1 MRFRKRIKIAKGISL
16 NFSKSGL
23 STSFGMK
30 GLSFNVGTR
39 GTYVNYGV
47 PGTGLYDRKKLS
59 SGSPVLTKSSNSS
72 TKSGGKESK
81 SQSEVSQNLQLRMN
95 ELGEVQVFDSESRL
109 IEDQEF
115 LRKLKKTPQYNEK
128 VEFLKQEIINKVHK
142 VNDQFINIYELTPKL
157 KTDQDWTNEYNNLKS
172 VVYLKKEFSVPESSI
187 EEEVSQ
193 LEERA
198 KKEVKSVFFWKNE
211 SKRQEFVNANLELL
225 RQEKERWETEK
236 MLFQREESKR
246 KDKIDEENKA
256 IEKRKWEIE
265 NCILIGNSDYINAK
279 IEEILS
285 ILELPV
291 DFSVDFNFKEPDMIE
306 LDLDLPEIEDL
317 PNKKANL
324 LSSGKLSV
332 KEKNKKQIL
341 HDYATCVHGLAF
353 FLAGL
358 FFNISPKI
366 TQINIAGYTQRLDPK
381 TGNTKDIYI
390 YFVEFE
396 REIFSKLNI
405 PQINPIDAFEN
416 FSYKRNILKSFEM
429 KEVEI
434 AS

>member
-1 MRFRKRIKIAKGISL
+1 MRFRKRIKIAKGVSL

-30 GLSFNVGTR
+30 GLSFNIGTR
-39 GTYVNYGV
+39 GTYVNYGI

-59 SGSPVLTKSSNSS
+59 SGSSVLTKSSNSS
-72 TKSGGKESK
+72 TRSRGKESK
-81 SQSEVSQNLQLRMN
+81 SQSEFFQDLQLRMN
-95 ELGEVQVFDSESRL
+95 ELGEIQVFDSESRL

-115 LRKLKKTPQYNEK
+115 LRKLKKTPQYSEK
-128 VEFLKQEIINKVHK
+128 VEFLKQEIITKVHK
-142 VNDQFINIYELTPKL
+142 VNDQFINIYQFTPKL
-157 KTDQDWTNEYNNLKS
+157 KTNQDWTNEYNNLKP
-172 VVYLKKEFSVPESSI
+172 VVYLMKEFSIPEPSI
-187 EEEVSQ
+187 EEEASQ

-198 KKEVKSVFFWKNE
+198 KKEVKSVLFWKNK

-225 RQEKERWETEK
+225 HQEKERWENEK
-236 MLFQREESKR
+236 AFFLKEEDER
-246 KDKIDEENKA
+246 KNKIDEENKD

-265 NCILIGNSDYINAK
+265 NCILTGKSDYINAK
-279 IEEILS
+279 IEEILTT
-285 ILELPV
+285 LELPV
-291 DFSVDFNFKEPDMIE
+291 DFSVDFNLKEPDIIE
-306 LDLDLPEIEDL
+306 VDLDLPEIEDL

-332 KEKNKKQIL
+332 KEKTKKQIL
-341 HDYATCVHGLAF
+341 QDYATCVHGLAF

-381 TGNTKDIYI
+381 IGNTKDTYI

-396 REIFSKLNI
+396 REIFSKLNFS
-405 PQINPIDAFEN
+405 QINPIDAFEN
-416 FSYKRNILKSFEM
+416 FSYRRNILKSFEM
-429 KEVEI
+429 KEVDI

>member
-128 VEFLKQEIINKVHK
+128 VEFLKQEIIDKVHK

-172 VVYLKKEFSVPESSI
+172 VVYLKKEFSVPEPSI

-341 HDYATCVHGLAF
+341 QDYATCVHGLAF